1 MQSRHEDLR
10 FSDQCHRRGRSRKS
24 LIAMY
29 LYNKNNNISIPHMYS
44 YMSMR
49 TRAYESPGDEL
60 RLLRDF
66 PVGHSPLVFGHPAV
80 APRGPHT
87 GPVSR
92 RCVRDRPGAHLVA
105 KRHCRPHGG
114 PRLVCQ
120 SGRPIGT
127 SGRKSVPDPSGN
139 KRKPSQSLFFWSVTA
154 GDTTTCKLRG
164 QSLQLCMDGPDGLS
178 KSLQGSN
185 HED

>member
-1 MQSRHEDLR
+1 MQRRHEDLR

-24 LIAMY
+24 LQAMY

-92 RCVRDRPGAHLVA
+92 RCVRDRPGSPPRRETPLPATRRPAARLPEWQANRYFRPKIGSRPQWEQTQTIAEFVFLVGDGW
-105 KRHCRPHGG
+105 RHDCVQASGPKLAAVHGW
-114 PRLVCQ
+114 P
-120 SGRPIGT
+120 GRFLQIAT
-127 SGRKSVPDPSGN
+127 RK
-139 KRKPSQSLFFWSVTA
+139 
-154 GDTTTCKLRG
+154 
-164 QSLQLCMDGPDGLS
+164 
-178 KSLQGSN
+178 
-185 HED
+185 